1 MDKLDLYE
9 ITHDDDSVN
18 IELSDGSNLRLRK
31 LEASNFIKRFIW
43 HFGEINKL
51 KPAEQELYDE
61 LKKSHL
67 KQQ

>member
-1 MDKLDLYE
+1 
-9 ITHDDDSVN
+9 
-18 IELSDGSNLRLRK
+18 LRK
-31 LEASNFIKRFIW
+31 LEASNFIKRFIR

-67 KQQ
+67 K